1 MIHTWEHSLE
11 IIQKKKTT
19 TNFCVLEEKN
29 DTFKKNP
36 RMKKKVGVERERHE
50 GDTGGD
56 LGPEG
61 VDQVVEVGECVQ
73 LQRQMR
79 LVQHRQHTPRRAH

>member
-1 MIHTWEHSLE
+1 
-11 IIQKKKTT
+11 
-19 TNFCVLEEKN
+19 
-29 DTFKKNP
+29 
-36 RMKKKVGVERERHE
+36 MKKKVGVERERHE

-79 LVQHRQHTPRRAH
+79 LVQHRQHTPRRAHYTRRHRPLIPPQLIRSTQTPTQNSKELCILSCN